1 MPCGHHPQLLL
12 YDLNEQ
18 KWANTSVR
26 ALCDFNWTWMVN
38 WNSNFQSFQLNMD
51 GQSTYQNH
59 EGLSSHY
66 GNLWIQGHFPCPNCY
81 RYQVLINLLV
91 TIQAIKEGHLTKIQG
106 NKTHWVSSR
115 VAFCLKVHS
124 VRLIWSSG
132 AEVTSYKHTVLLNLH
147 KYLRI
152 RIV

>member
-26 ALCDFNWTWMVN
+26 ALCDSQLIYILEHRNYAYDFR
-38 WNSNFQSFQLNMD
+38 NSNCQSFQLNMD

-66 GNLWIQGHFPCPNCY
+66 GNLWIQGHFPCPSCY

-132 AEVTSYKHTVLLNLH
+132 AEVTSYKHTV
-147 KYLRI
+147 Y
-152 RIV
+152 